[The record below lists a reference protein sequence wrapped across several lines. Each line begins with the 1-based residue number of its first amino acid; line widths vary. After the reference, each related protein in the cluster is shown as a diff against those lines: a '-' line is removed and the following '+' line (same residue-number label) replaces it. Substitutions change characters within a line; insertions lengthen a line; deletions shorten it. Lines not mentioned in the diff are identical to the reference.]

1 LANFRSPYRLSVI
14 KADVVVALK
23 KLLFLEIRGG
33 ERLHLANCSLRSIA
47 RFPTN
52 REEFSMSTI
61 QADREAGA
69 GLGSAMVHALA
80 KNWWLLLLRGVAA
93 IIFGLLTFAWPGLT
107 LLTLILFY
115 GAFALIDGVLAIIAA
130 ITGGAPA
137 PRWWLA
143 IVGLLG
149 IGAGLLTFLMPGLTA
164 LVLLYFIAGWAIAT
178 GLFQIVGAIKLR
190 KEIDNEWL
198 LILGGII
205 SVLFGVAMM
214 LAPGAGAL
222 ALVWVIGAYSVV
234 IGVIFVALAFRLKK
248 HTHS

>member
-1 LANFRSPYRLSVI
+1 
-14 KADVVVALK
+14 
-23 KLLFLEIRGG
+23 
-33 ERLHLANCSLRSIA
+33 
-47 RFPTN
+47 
-52 REEFSMSTI
+52 MSTI
-61 QADREAGA
+61 QAEREAGT

-93 IIFGLLTFAWPGLT
+93 IIFGLLTFVWPGLT

-205 SVLFGVAMM
+205 SMLFGIAMM

-234 IGVIFVALAFRLKK
+234 IGLIFVALAFRLKK
-248 HTHS
+248 HAHS